1 MTMNSWITIV
11 NKAAGGGRTGR
22 DWPVIEKLLQQHH
35 IRYIPYF
42 TDRRLHA
49 SIIARSRIRE
59 GYSRIIVVGGDGTMN
74 EVINGLFSQGRA
86 ATTDVM
92 LGMIPVGT
100 GNDWARM
107 FNIPWGYEEAV
118 LTIKKQHTFVQDAG
132 LVHYTRNGTEWKR
145 YFINI
150 AGMGFDARVTERSN
164 RLKEKG
170 KSGMMLYFYTLLT
183 SLIRY
188 RSLKAEIEID
198 GRKMARSIFSMNVG
212 ICKYSGGGMMQVPH
226 AVADDGLYSITL
238 IRKMGKLNVLANVK
252 RLYRGTIGEHS
263 RVETFTGQSV
273 QVAGS
278 GQLKLETDGES
289 LGHGPLK
296 FQIIPRSVT
305 VIAGELSA

>member
-1 MTMNSWITIV
+1 MTTWITIV
-11 NKAAGGGRTGR
+11 NKAAGGGKTGR
-22 DWPVIEKLLQQHH
+22 DWPAIEALLKKHR
-35 IRYIPYF
+35 IKFLPFF

-49 SIIARSRIRE
+49 SIIARTKIKE

-74 EVINGLFSQGRA
+74 EVINGLFGQGKIRTA
-86 ATTDVM
+86 DVM

-107 FNIPWGYEEAV
+107 FNIPAGYEEAV

-164 RLKEKG
+164 RLKDKG
-170 KSGMMLYFYTLLT
+170 KSGMFLYFYTLLT
-183 SLIRY
+183 SLVRY
-188 RSLKAEIEID
+188 RSLQAIIEID
-198 GRKMARSIFSMNVG
+198 GQQIARKIFSMNVG
-212 ICKYSGGGMMQVPH
+212 ICKYSGGGMIQVPH
-226 AVADDGLYSITL
+226 AIADDGLYSITL

-252 RLYRGTIGEHS
+252 RLYAGTIGEHS
-263 RVETFTGQSV
+263 RVETYTAQSV
-273 QVAGS
+273 NVEGPHH
-278 GQLKLETDGES
+278 LKLETDGES

-296 FQIIPRSVT
+296 FLIIHRIVT
-305 VIAGELSA
+305 VIAGEKTA